1 MKRSIIF
8 TVLMVSLA
16 AAAMPLMAEGMQEQ
30 AEPVQPGTRPY
41 GWANNSEAQQQQ
53 LEQLEISGTVEFTA
67 GHTRLHSSDGEVYE
81 LMYPMFLAEDL
92 EVENGQTISVEGFL
106 IPGTRWSND
115 EDEQYLRLEKV
126 TVNGQEYEL
135 GTGGYA
141 RGQRHLGPGMM
152 GGSANNRGPGMM
164 GGGRAP
170 RGGYQGGY
178 GGVYQQPGG
187 QPGYGQP
194 GMQPGYGSSPG
205 YGWKRSN

>member
-1 MKRSIIF
+1 MKRSIIL

-41 GWANNSEAQQQQ
+41 RWSNNPAAQ

-67 GHTRLHSSDGEVYE
+67 GHTRLHSAEGEVYE

-92 EVENGQTISVEGFL
+92 QVENGQTISVEGFL
-106 IPGTRWSND
+106 IPGTRWSSD

-141 RGQRHLGPGMM
+141 RGQRH
-152 GGSANNRGPGMM
+152 RGPGMM
-164 GGGRAP
+164 GA
-170 RGGYQGGY
+170 YQGGY
-178 GGVYQQPGG
+178 QQPGR
-187 QPGYGQP
+187 Q
-194 GMQPGYGSSPG
+194 PG

>member
-8 TVLMVSLA
+8 ITVLMVSLA

-41 GWANNSEAQQQQ
+41 GWSNNPAVNPQQ

-106 IPGTRWSND
+106 IPGTRWSSD

-126 TVNGQEYEL
+126 TVRGQEYDL

-141 RGQRHLGPGMM
+141 WGQRHHGPGMM
-152 GGSANNRGPGMM
+152 GGSAYGRGPGMMGGYGYDRGPGMM

-170 RGGYQGGY
+170 RGGYQ
-178 GGVYQQPGG
+178 
-187 QPGYGQP
+187 QP
-194 GMQPGYGSSPG
+194 GMQPGYGSSNG
-205 YGWKRSN
+205 YGWRRSN

>member
-8 TVLMVSLA
+8 LTVLMVSLA

-30 AEPVQPGTRPY
+30 AEPVQPGARPY
-41 GWANNSEAQQQQ
+41 GWSNNPAAQSQQ
-53 LEQLEISGTVEFTA
+53 LEQLELSGTVEFTA

-106 IPGTRWSND
+106 IPGTRWSSD
-115 EDEQYLRLEKV
+115 EDEQYLRIEKV

-141 RGQRHLGPGMM
+141 WGRGHHGPGMM
-152 GGSANNRGPGMM
+152 GGSAYGRGPGMM

-170 RGGYQGGY
+170 RGGYGGGY
-178 GGVYQQPGG
+178 Q

-194 GMQPGYGSSPG
+194 GMQPGYG
-205 YGWKRSN
+205 WRRSN

>member
-8 TVLMVSLA
+8 LTVLMVSLA

-41 GWANNSEAQQQQ
+41 GWSNNPAAQPQQ

-67 GHTRLHSSDGEVYE
+67 GHTRLHSADGEVYE

-92 EVENGQTISVEGFL
+92 EVENGQTIGVEGFL
-106 IPGTRWSND
+106 IPGTRWSSN

-126 TVNGQEYEL
+126 TINGQEYEL

-141 RGQRHLGPGMM
+141 WGQRHH
-152 GGSANNRGPGMM
+152 GPGMM

-170 RGGYQGGY
+170 RGG
-178 GGVYQQPGG
+178 YQQPGG

>member
-8 TVLMVSLA
+8 LTVLMVSLA
-16 AAAMPLMAEGMQEQ
+16 AAAMPLMAEGIQEQ

-41 GWANNSEAQQQQ
+41 GWSDNPAVQPQQ

-67 GHTRLHSSDGEVYE
+67 GHTRLHSADGEVYE

-106 IPGTRWSND
+106 IPGTRWSSD
-115 EDEQYLRLEKV
+115 EDEQYLRIEKV

-141 RGQRHLGPGMM
+141 WGQRHHGPGMM
-152 GGSANNRGPGMM
+152 GGSAYGRGPGMMGGSAYGRGPGMM

-170 RGGYQGGY
+170 RGGYQ
-178 GGVYQQPGG
+178 
-187 QPGYGQP
+187 QP
-194 GMQPGYGSSPG
+194 GMQ
-205 YGWKRSN
+205 

>member
-1 MKRSIIF
+1 MKRSIIL

-41 GWANNSEAQQQQ
+41 GWSNNPEAQSQQV
-53 LEQLEISGTVEFTA
+53 EQLEVSGTVEFTA

-92 EVENGQTISVEGFL
+92 QVENGQTISVEGFL
-106 IPGTRWSND
+106 IPGTRWSSD

-126 TVNGQEYEL
+126 TVDGREYEL

-141 RGQRHLGPGMM
+141 WNRGNHGPGMM
-152 GGSANNRGPGMM
+152 GGSAYGRGPGMM

-170 RGGYQGGY
+170 RGSY
-178 GGVYQQPGG
+178 GGGYQQPGG
-187 QPGYGQP
+187 QPGYG
-194 GMQPGYGSSPG
+194 
-205 YGWKRSN
+205 WKRSN